1 MKEKDVLLEK
11 LQSEKSQQS
20 SAFEQLKEELA
31 AQRLKNDVSI
41 EFSLK
46 KTLRHAWL
54 ESILIFLWA
63 TQELRTKNWKAME
76 AVSSAEKNL
85 EAKKKECERLTRVSA
100 HFC

>member
-11 LQSEKSQQS
+11 LQSEKSQHS
-20 SAFEQLKEELA
+20 SAIEQLTEELA

-41 EFSLK
+41 VVSF
-46 KTLRHAWL
+46 KTLWHAWL
-54 ESILIFLWA
+54 ESILIFLVA
-63 TQELRTKNWKAME
+63 TQDLRTKNWKAME

-100 HFC
+100 HS